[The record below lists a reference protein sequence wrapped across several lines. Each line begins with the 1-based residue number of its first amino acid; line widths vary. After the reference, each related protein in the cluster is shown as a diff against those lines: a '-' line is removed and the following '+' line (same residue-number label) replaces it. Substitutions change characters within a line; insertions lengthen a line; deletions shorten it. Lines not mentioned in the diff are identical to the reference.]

1 MVMQAR
7 SFDIFLTNVK
17 EDAQVIWRG
26 LLERGRISEAEF
38 AAAQILNYYRSKDEL
53 CAPLREAGAVR
64 DAGLRLESFETM
76 VTACPYRSA
85 WLAGNVPLDEF
96 CKRLVMTMRTWSN
109 SSFECAL
116 DGARAPSSAHS
127 NELFDHVRIVITSRL
142 QNSSSGTLPASH
154 AERYGHA
161 VTIVSKLSSR
171 SPASRTAPASR
182 SGAQSSSFD
191 R

>member
-64 DAGLRLESFETM
+64 DAGLRLKSFETM

-109 SSFECAL
+109 SSFESAL
-116 DGARAPSSAHS
+116 DGARAPDERKAICD
-127 NELFDHVRIVITSRL
+127 EMYDGMAAAVRKNPNDYTMEYVHALIVM
-142 QNSSSGTLPASH
+142 QK
-154 AERYGHA
+154 E
-161 VTIVSKLSSR
+161 
-171 SPASRTAPASR
+171 
-182 SGAQSSSFD
+182 
-191 R
+191 